1 AELDRQELWPGV
13 EADDELAALALDLGG
28 EPVAEGERRDGH
40 PPRRVVTADDR
51 GPRGAALRC
60 RSKPPASALERG
72 LQLAAGAEL
81 RNGRGGDLNALP
93 GARVHALTRG
103 AVGRRELAEARE
115 VDRVA
120 ALQRLGHGLHEGVDG
135 LARVAVR
142 QAALRRDLVD
152 EILLRQ
158 SLPPR
163 WGRRLLETSS
173 KEANNGVGYRL
184 TMRFCGNFP
193 QVRGGQ
199 ERPEADGGAGE
210 GVRPSLLPVDD
221 ADGVRDPQ
229 PGRPQGLD
237 GLERGPARGDHVL
250 HEADELARLEGA
262 LDPVRRAVL
271 LRPPA
276 DDHEGEPELERGR

>member
-1 AELDRQELWPGV
+1 LEVGGRVRARRRADVAALAVGDHEQPRAARVPAHLGERAHPRGSERLEEGELRLHRDRVRRDGVDDPAAEALDVAAELDRQELWPGV

-81 RNGRGGDLNALP
+81 RDGRGGDLNALP

-199 ERPEADGGAGE
+199 ERPEADGGAG
-210 GVRPSLLPVDD
+210 
-221 ADGVRDPQ
+221 
-229 PGRPQGLD
+229 
-237 GLERGPARGDHVL
+237 
-250 HEADELARLEGA
+250 
-262 LDPVRRAVL
+262 
-271 LRPPA
+271 
-276 DDHEGEPELERGR
+276 